1 MGGGGGCGKM
11 EIEMGIEMGI
21 EMKWTIE
28 FIKTIQGTN

>member
-1 MGGGGGCGKM
+1 MGGGGCGKM